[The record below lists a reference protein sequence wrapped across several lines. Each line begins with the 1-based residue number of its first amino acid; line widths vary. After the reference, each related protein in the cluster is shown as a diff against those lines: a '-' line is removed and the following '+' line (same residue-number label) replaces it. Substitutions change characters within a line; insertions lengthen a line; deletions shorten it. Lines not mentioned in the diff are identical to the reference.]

1 MRRAYLIE
9 MTVLRDYARQ
19 LLGLGLFIAICLSV
33 GMHSIVAVPGLL
45 CMLYFIMGAL
55 STAAYDEQNNWG
67 LYRLTLPVSRRDV
80 ILGRYAVI
88 VTLGISGMLV
98 GLIGTLGLSVV
109 ISVLNVSSDIQSV
122 FALTQEHV
130 MTVIFT
136 MMFCML
142 MGVVV
147 ASVETPIYVRF
158 GQTKATQWVPLITIV
173 LFIAPFLLFG
183 GIGLFESGA
192 ISMESLRQ
200 FFAFLETPQG
210 LAMWCAAA
218 LVIATLV
225 LTLSIAVSIKLY
237 ERREL

>member
-136 MMFCML
+136 MMFCMR

-183 GIGLFESGA
+183 GSGLFESGA
-192 ISMESLRQ
+192 ISMQSLRQ
-200 FFAFLETPQG
+200 LFAFLETPQG
-210 LAMWCAAA
+210 LAMWCVAAI
-218 LVIATLV
+218 VIAALV

>member
-9 MTVLRDYARQ
+9 MTDLRDYARQ

-109 ISVLNVSSDIQSV
+109 ISVLNVSSDIQSL

-183 GIGLFESGA
+183 GSGDTA
-192 ISMESLRQ
+192 GSCYVVCDSNCNCSSCSY
-200 FFAFLETPQG
+200 AFYYCFYQT
-210 LAMWCAAA
+210 
-218 LVIATLV
+218 V
-225 LTLSIAVSIKLY
+225 
-237 ERREL
+237 

>member
-19 LLGLGLFIAICLSV
+19 LLGRGLFIAICLSV

-136 MMFCML
+136 MMLCML

-147 ASVETPIYVRF
+147 ANGFR
-158 GQTKATQWVPLITIV
+158 L
-173 LFIAPFLLFG
+173 
-183 GIGLFESGA
+183 
-192 ISMESLRQ
+192 
-200 FFAFLETPQG
+200 
-210 LAMWCAAA
+210 
-218 LVIATLV
+218 
-225 LTLSIAVSIKLY
+225 
-237 ERREL
+237 